1 MPADRPS
8 VPLRTRWV
16 WATPPSCSAFSLPA
30 MLGAGAVEYVTFAS
44 TSGCAALKFSIICLV
59 SCRLPAMSRMFRST
73 GLLGLSGTADGSA
86 AWPPPP
92 PGAPQAASPAARPAA
107 SSTRRNR
114 KPVRRC
120 MAAPGSVI
128 MLYVASYIRSDMP
141 VASTSSAR
149 RPPPPVS
156 RTDFVRDA
164 IKESILSGEFGP
176 GETLVEGE
184 VGALLGVSKTPV
196 REALRILAGS
206 GLVTMST
213 YKGAAVRVMDAE
225 SAYAVYDLRALLE
238 PEAVRRAVE
247 QGADFSEAR
256 QVLAEV
262 ETSAAAADRVKAS
275 LANRLFHRALYA
287 GCGNPL
293 LVEILDGLR
302 D

>member
-1 MPADRPS
+1 
-8 VPLRTRWV
+8 
-16 WATPPSCSAFSLPA
+16 
-30 MLGAGAVEYVTFAS
+30 
-44 TSGCAALKFSIICLV
+44 
-59 SCRLPAMSRMFRST
+59 
-73 GLLGLSGTADGSA
+73 
-86 AWPPPP
+86 
-92 PGAPQAASPAARPAA
+92 
-107 SSTRRNR
+107 
-114 KPVRRC
+114 
-120 MAAPGSVI
+120 

-164 IKESILSGEFGP
+164 IKESILSGELAP
-176 GETLVEGE
+176 GETLVEAE

-213 YKGAAVRVMDAE
+213 YKGAAVRRMDAE

-238 PEAVRRAVE
+238 PEALRRAVE
-247 QGADFSEAR
+247 RGADFGEAR

-262 ETSAAAADRVKAS
+262 GPGTAAAPGVERAKAS
-275 LANRLFHRALYA
+275 LTNRLFHRALYA

-302 D
+302 DQAALITVTGWGISPTWQGEAAEHRAILAAAESGNARQAEHLLRSHITDFLDRVAFGLPGGRTANTEGAR

>member
-1 MPADRPS
+1 
-8 VPLRTRWV
+8 
-16 WATPPSCSAFSLPA
+16 
-30 MLGAGAVEYVTFAS
+30 
-44 TSGCAALKFSIICLV
+44 
-59 SCRLPAMSRMFRST
+59 
-73 GLLGLSGTADGSA
+73 
-86 AWPPPP
+86 
-92 PGAPQAASPAARPAA
+92 
-107 SSTRRNR
+107 
-114 KPVRRC
+114 
-120 MAAPGSVI
+120 

-164 IKESILSGEFGP
+164 IKEAILSGEFGP
-176 GETLVEGE
+176 GETLVEAE

-225 SAYAVYDLRALLE
+225 SASAVYDLRALLE

-247 QGADFSEAR
+247 RGADFAEAR
-256 QVLAEV
+256 QVLSGV
-262 ETSAAAADRVKAS
+262 ETGAAAGDRAKAS
-275 LANRLFHRALYA
+275 LTNRLFHRALYA

-293 LVEILDGLR
+293 LVEVLDGLR
-302 D
+302 DQAALITVTGWGISPTWQGEAAEHRAILNAAESGNARQTEHLLRKHITDFLDRVAFGLPGERTTETGDPKGAR